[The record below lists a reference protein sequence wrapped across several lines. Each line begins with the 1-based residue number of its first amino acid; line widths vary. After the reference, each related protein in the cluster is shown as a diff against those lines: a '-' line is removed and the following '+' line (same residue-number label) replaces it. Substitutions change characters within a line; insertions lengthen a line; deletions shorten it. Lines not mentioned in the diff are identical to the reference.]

1 MTDFVDLIVQ
11 NMQEYNAEVVEK
23 VNEIAEEIG
32 KEALK
37 RIKKTSPR
45 DGGKYAKGWRF
56 EVRRNNDGAIRIRI
70 YNKTGWQLT
79 HLLENGHVT
88 RSGGRTRSFP
98 HIRKI
103 EDWANQQLQE
113 RLEHEL

>member
-37 RIKKTSPR
+37 RIKKSSPR
-45 DGGKYAKGWRF
+45 GGGKYAKGWRF

-70 YNKTGWQLT
+70 YNKTDWQLT
-79 HLLENGHVT
+79 HLLENFNFHHRVVET
-88 RSGGRTRSFP
+88 RLLYCFIDRNDSFNF
-98 HIRKI
+98 HHRVV
-103 EDWANQQLQE
+103 ETVL
-113 RLEHEL
+113 